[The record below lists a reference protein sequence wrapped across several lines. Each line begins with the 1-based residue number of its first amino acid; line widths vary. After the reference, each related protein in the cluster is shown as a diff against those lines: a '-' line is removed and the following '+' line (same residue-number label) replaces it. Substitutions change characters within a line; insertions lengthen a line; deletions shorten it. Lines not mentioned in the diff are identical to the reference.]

1 MENNNAS
8 NQDTEL
14 SELVTK
20 YVHSVDPDDK
30 SKLQLPDDMPDW
42 QKAVIRTE
50 KRARD
55 AQAELS
61 RTQVKLRES
70 DAKNGVLMETASTMV
85 PEDFQLNDSEIAE
98 LNQLK
103 KTDADQYR
111 LRVNALEAK
120 AKEAQATKLQELT
133 DKAAT
138 DATASHTSKNRVSV
152 LADFREANPDL
163 VITDDVLVND
173 VPPRLLA
180 GVNSGEYSYGEYL
193 NQVKTYLE
201 TSKKVPGKDGEEHN
215 IHQLAGSTTP
225 GKKAAENEGK
235 KSYSKM
241 TF

>member
-20 YVHSVDPDDK
+20 HVNNLDDK
-30 SKLQLPDDMPDW
+30 GKLQLPDDMPDW

-55 AQAELS
+55 AQSELS
-61 RTQVKLRES
+61 KTQVKLRES

-85 PEDFQLNDSEIAE
+85 PEDFQLNDVEIEE

-103 KTDADQYR
+103 RTDADQYR

-120 AKEAQATKLQELT
+120 AKEAQATKLTEMT

-138 DATASHTSKNRVSV
+138 EASATHMSKNRVSV

-163 VITDDVLVND
+163 VITDDILVND

-180 GVNSGEYSYGEYL
+180 GANSGEYSYQDYL
-193 NQVKTYLE
+193 FKVKAYLE
-201 TSKKVPGKDGEEHN
+201 TGKIVPGKEGEEHN
-215 IHQLAGSTTP
+215 IHSMNGSKTP
-225 GKKAAENEGK
+225 GKTAADKAGK
-235 KSYSKM
+235 QDYAKM